1 MPDKNS
7 PTSLEFQVFDPER
20 QELRVVVIHPP
31 KRRYWVHALLF
42 LATVFTTLCI
52 GAKLQYN
59 FEHNL
64 GSFAGDDGFWPWS
77 WVLQDW
83 HRLAM
88 GIPFSAC
95 LLGILTAHEFGHYIY
110 CVRRGVYATL
120 PYFIPAPTL
129 VGTMGAFIRIRSPIR
144 TRADLFDIGIAGPI
158 AGFIVAVPVLFYSLM
173 GAKPLGCEAANN
185 GLLLGLPLVFKIGHW
200 ILSAWGNPVAAHYP
214 LSALYLPPTAIAA
227 WFGMFATALNLIPG
241 GQLDGG
247 HIIFALRPRLH
258 RPVSFVCIAAMM
270 VMSWKL
276 WIGWLLWAVILRM
289 TGERHPDVPHHP
301 EPGKKRWILGA
312 VALAMLAV
320 TFVANPF
327 PVNNP
332 SDSSTLQNI
341 LEQFRKQR
349 MHPEINNATPE
360 PTPTPCPAQ

>member
-42 LATVFTTLCI
+42 LATVFATLCI

-77 WVLQDW
+77 WVLEDW

-158 AGFIVAVPVLFYSLM
+158 AGFLVALPVLFYSLM
-173 GAKPLGCEAANN
+173 GAKPLTGDAADN
-185 GLLLGLPLVFKIGHW
+185 GLMLGLPLVFKIAHW
-200 ILSAWGNPVAAHYP
+200 ILAAFGNSVATQFPVNG
-214 LSALYLPPTAIAA
+214 LYLPPTAIAA

-247 HIIFALRPRLH
+247 HIIFALRPRWH

-270 VMSWKL
+270 VMSWQL

-289 TGERHPDVPHHP
+289 TGERHPDVPHYP

-312 VALAMLAV
+312 VALAMLAI
-320 TFVANPF
+320 TFVVDPF
-327 PVNNP
+327 PRH
-332 SDSSTLQNI
+332 SSEDPQTVKDMLD
-341 LEQFRKQR
+341 QFRSKR
-349 MHPEINNATPE
+349 MAPPQQAP
-360 PTPTPCPAQ
+360 PQQQPSR

>member
-7 PTSLEFQVFDPER
+7 PPPLEYQVFDPER
-20 QELRVVVIHPP
+20 QEIRVVVIHPP
-31 KRRYWVHALLF
+31 KRRYWVHILLF

-52 GAKLQYN
+52 GAKLQFN

-64 GSFAGDDGFWPWS
+64 GAFSGDYDVWPWF
-77 WVLQDW
+77 WVFEDW
-83 HRLAM
+83 HRIFL

-144 TRADLFDIGIAGPI
+144 IRADLFDIGIAGPI
-158 AGFIVAVPVLFYSLM
+158 AGFLVAVPVLFFSLM
-173 GAKPLGCEAANN
+173 GAKPATAEATQN
-185 GLLLGLPLVFKIGHW
+185 GLTLGLPWIFSAAHW
-200 ILSAWGNPVAAHYP
+200 LMAAADNKVAAQFP
-214 LSALYLPPTAIAA
+214 LTALYLPPTAVAA

-247 HIIFALRPRLH
+247 HIVFALRPKLH
-258 RPVSFVCIAAMM
+258 RPISFLFIAFLM
-270 VMSWKL
+270 VMSWNI

-289 TGERHPDVPHHP
+289 TGERHPDVPHYP

-312 VALAMLAV
+312 VAVAMLAV
-320 TFVANPF
+320 TFIADPF
-327 PVNNP
+327 PKHSPDDP
-332 SDSSTLQNI
+332 STVHDLLQK
-341 LEQFRKQR
+341 FRNDRMNKQV
-349 MHPEINNATPE
+349 PDQPS
-360 PTPTPCPAQ
+360 PQQPAR

>member
-7 PTSLEFQVFDPER
+7 PPPLEFQVYDPER
-20 QELRVVVIHPP
+20 QELRVVVVHPP
-31 KRRYWVHALLF
+31 KRRYWIHALLF

-59 FEHNL
+59 FVNNL
-64 GSFAGDDGFWPWS
+64 GAFSGDDGFWPWS
-77 WVLQDW
+77 WVLEDW
-83 HRLAM
+83 HRLWM

-120 PYFIPAPTL
+120 PFFIPAPTL

-158 AGFIVAVPVLFYSLM
+158 AGFLVAVPVLFFSLL
-173 GAKPLGCEAANN
+173 GAKPLTGAAADN
-185 GLLLGLPLVFKIGHW
+185 GLILGLPLIFKIAHGILAASGHA
-200 ILSAWGNPVAAHYP
+200 LAGQLP
-214 LSALYLPPTAIAA
+214 LSGLYLPPTAIAA

-247 HIIFALRPRLH
+247 HIVFALRPRWH
-258 RPVSFVCIAAMM
+258 RPVSFVCIAGLMI
-270 VMSWKL
+270 MSWNL
-276 WIGWLLWAVILRM
+276 WIGWLLWAVLLRM
-289 TGERHPDVPHHP
+289 TGERHPDVPHYP

-320 TFVANPF
+320 TFVVDPF
-327 PVNNP
+327 PRHSSEDPQTVKDMLDKFRSERMKPPQQAPAPQQP
-332 SDSSTLQNI
+332 S
-341 LEQFRKQR
+341 K
-349 MHPEINNATPE
+349 
-360 PTPTPCPAQ
+360 